1 LFQKPFNALDTIL
14 RFINLRTVMGGMMG
28 NKWWR
33 KGSAQEDEVVA
44 HAAREL
50 IEGVTDADTVSKVE
64 LHTGINLR
72 DQVTIEEIE
81 DWAKDRDLRGFGNRR
96 N

>member
-1 LFQKPFNALDTIL
+1 
-14 RFINLRTVMGGMMG
+14 MG

-33 KGSAQEDEVVA
+33 KGSPEEDQVVA
-44 HAAREL
+44 RAAHEL
-50 IEGVTDADTVSKVE
+50 IEGVTDADAVNKVE

-72 DQVTIEEIE
+72 DQISLEEIE
-81 DWAKDRDLRGFGNRR
+81 DWHQDRHLRGFGPQR